1 MLLTTQQIHCCMSE
15 TIDQMSL
22 ALMSRSAPIIHM
34 HTLKCANRVSKEVVD
49 RGFAVGVISI
59 LAITRMKLEPEL
71 HPRSCVLW
79 ADSASLLVF
88 QRCFGSYAE
97 SRLF

>member
-1 MLLTTQQIHCCMSE
+1 MT
-15 TIDQMSL
+15 L
-22 ALMSRSAPIIHM
+22 ALMSRSAPIFLM
-34 HTLKCANRVSKEVVD
+34 HTLKCANRVPKVVVD

-59 LAITRMKLEPEL
+59 LAIMRMKLEPEL
-71 HPRSCVLW
+71 NLRSCVLW

-88 QRCFGSYAE
+88 QRCFGSYVE